1 MIPVFP
7 SNRWRKAYLGEAQID
22 DVNINTNVIP
32 TTNTTQDLEL
42 RASGTG
48 SIVVDN
54 LSFRTNIILSDT
66 GSIVLQSRWTS

>member
-1 MIPVFP
+1 MEYMIPGIP

-32 TTNTTQDLEL
+32 NYKYKQDLEL

-54 LSFRTNIILSDT
+54 LSFRTNIIR
-66 GSIVLQSRWTS
+66 GYR

>member
-1 MIPVFP
+1 MIWYS

-22 DVNINTNVIP
+22 DVNINTNVIQ
-32 TTNTTQDLEL
+32 TTNTNQDLEL

-54 LSFRTNIILSDT
+54 LSFRTNIIL
-66 GSIVLQSRWTS
+66 RK